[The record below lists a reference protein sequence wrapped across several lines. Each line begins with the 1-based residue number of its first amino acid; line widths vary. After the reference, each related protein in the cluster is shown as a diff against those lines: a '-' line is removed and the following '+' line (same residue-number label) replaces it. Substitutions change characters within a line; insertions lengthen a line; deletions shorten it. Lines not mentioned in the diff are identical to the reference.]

1 METEQEKR
9 IKEPYLSLL
18 RKLTSVLLENLGE
31 N

>member
-1 METEQEKR
+1 MKAEQERR

-18 RKLTSVLLENLGE
+18 RKLTSILLENLGK